1 MGEEKEDEVR
11 RDLFVIDDG
20 DGKIII
26 VSRDYMVCS

>member
-1 MGEEKEDEVR
+1 MGEEKDEVI

-20 DGKIII
+20 EGKIII